1 MAENDRFSAVARA
14 LVADPTH
21 PVDLAE
27 AALCIAADH
36 RPGLDVAATL
46 ARLDAL
52 ADGARPSVFAAWS
65 DAARVQALNEFLFTR
80 EGFHGNTEEYEDP
93 RNSLLDCVLE
103 RRTGLP
109 ITLSLVYLEVGRR
122 LGLPVE
128 GIGFPSHFLVRFR
141 GREDILIDVFHGRV
155 LADEALAAR
164 LRQALGRDVVFHRME
179 LEAITP
185 HAFLVRL
192 VSNLKRHTAL
202 AGDFQ
207 ATLLCCERL
216 LQLQPDDPEELRD
229 RGLVYAQLDCVGAAR
244 DDLTRFL
251 ALAPAH
257 PSAGSV
263 QARLQQLEGRR
274 VVLN

>member
-1 MAENDRFSAVARA
+1 
-14 LVADPTH
+14 
-21 PVDLAE
+21 
-27 AALCIAADH
+27 
-36 RPGLDVAATL
+36 
-46 ARLDAL
+46 
-52 ADGARPSVFAAWS
+52 VFAAWS

>member
-1 MAENDRFSAVARA
+1 
-14 LVADPTH
+14 
-21 PVDLAE
+21 
-27 AALCIAADH
+27 
-36 RPGLDVAATL
+36 
-46 ARLDAL
+46 
-52 ADGARPSVFAAWS
+52 
-65 DAARVQALNEFLFTR
+65 
-80 EGFHGNTEEYEDP
+80 
-93 RNSLLDCVLE
+93 
-103 RRTGLP
+103 
-109 ITLSLVYLEVGRR
+109 
-122 LGLPVE
+122 
-128 GIGFPSHFLVRFR
+128 VRFR

-251 ALAPAH
+251 ALAPSH
-257 PSAGSV
+257 PSAGSI